1 VPVLLH
7 WAVAAVQALDLR
19 VAVGTEEV
27 DFLQEAGSPAKVASA
42 DRVAVQAGPTVPV
55 AAGNQAAGPGLVE
68 AGHDRAV
75 AEGRELGARRTEH
88 LAAGHILAAL
98 DSAAEDQPEEAEGMA
113 FQAVEGT
120 VREVEDIGH
129 AEADT
134 APEEGNPVHRAE
146 DILEVALGSQAG
158 RTRVNVF
165 PNLNL
170 TFTTHRRIR
179 LPIRRGS
186 VWWPGPTRR
195 WHSGWIPR
203 RDGVHGSVC
212 GRGRGYWNWRRCRC
226 CRQRWWCRS
235 RSAWRSA
242 FVLLAASILVVIIIC
257 TGQKENNRVNNQEM

>member
-1 VPVLLH
+1 MPVLLH

-75 AEGRELGARRTEH
+75 AEGRELGARSTEH

-146 DILEVALGSQAG
+146 DILEVALGSQAEDKAAHKEGLRMVAGANPAVAFRVDTQEG
-158 RTRVNVF
+158 RRTWERMRQGQGLLELEEVPVL
-165 PNLNL
+165 PATVVVPEQECLEV
-170 TFTTHRRIR
+170 R
-179 LPIRRGS
+179 LCS
-186 VWWPGPTRR
+186 SCCL
-195 WHSGWIPR
+195 HPR
-203 RDGVHGSVC
+203 RHHHLALHP
-212 GRGRGYWNWRRCRC
+212 YPQCRN
-226 CRQRWWCRS
+226 QIHLGQ
-235 RSAWRSA
+235 
-242 FVLLAASILVVIIIC
+242 VLHS
-257 TGQKENNRVNNQEM
+257 EPW